1 MNPELV
7 ICPWNT
13 ASDKG
18 RALSSANCCGYY
30 IVLKNSRQ
38 TASSKARAV
47 RLSFNLFLVLF
58 QGFSLLDIWVCVFS
72 RIKGGEIHKH
82 LCSNVE
88 ILMALLG
95 KPVVCFGEM
104 EDLLLSLLGRF
115 CISHFSLS
123 SNCKH
128 SDTKRLYSH
137 LLCLFTVWPASCMS
151 EFTFKCK
158 LPFLK
163 GAAVTSFRC
172 ELSCFWV
179 GCHVCFETNFIF
191 TFSRPT

>member
-1 MNPELV
+1 
-7 ICPWNT
+7 
-13 ASDKG
+13 
-18 RALSSANCCGYY
+18 
-30 IVLKNSRQ
+30 
-38 TASSKARAV
+38 
-47 RLSFNLFLVLF
+47 
-58 QGFSLLDIWVCVFS
+58 
-72 RIKGGEIHKH
+72 
-82 LCSNVE
+82 
-88 ILMALLG
+88 MALLG

-191 TFSRPT
+191 TFSRPTQITWSQVDILKSGCASNPKVKNVTTAKMLIHVSPFTVSCS